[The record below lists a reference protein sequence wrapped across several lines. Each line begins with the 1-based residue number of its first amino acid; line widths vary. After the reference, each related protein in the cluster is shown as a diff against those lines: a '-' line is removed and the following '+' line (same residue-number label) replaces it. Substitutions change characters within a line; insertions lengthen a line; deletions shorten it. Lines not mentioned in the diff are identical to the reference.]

1 MPEIVDD
8 MADDTRSNAM
18 PGVAW
23 GLGTGIG
30 QSMLGPIGYGVGG
43 IAAGSYADDNTMVR
57 MAIGDGLRMLLMSGG
72 GGGSSD
78 GGGRRR
84 M

>member
-1 MPEIVDD
+1 MPQVVDD
-8 MADDTRSNAM
+8 MADDTKSNAM
-18 PGVAW
+18 EGVAW

-30 QSMLGPIGYGVGG
+30 QSFAGPLGYGVGG

-57 MAIGDGLRMLLMSGG
+57 MAIGDGIRMLLMSGG
-72 GGGSSD
+72 GGGSSS
-78 GGGRRR
+78 GGGRER